1 MPRSKRGTHVLPS
14 RRNQP
19 PSAPPK
25 QAPSNNRSRNRN
37 KRRKLHDSSKRTDD
51 YDPLA
56 KRDEDYI
63 LYFAKKLGIKSGRL
77 PKSDD
82 GLDDLTEGLDLNFLD
97 DLLGLE
103 KKGKVRGKFRT
114 ASIEEKIEKGDGDDL
129 DGYLDLEDD
138 DESINS
144 DFIDRISADEDEDLE
159 LDEEEEDEE
168 NEVVLEDGEERDIDD
183 GEEEFKGF
191 IDEVNNNPTDKDMGE
206 AESEKKEAPKRENPY
221 LPPVAAASSGKYIP
235 PSLRKKQLE
244 ISTNESEEK
253 IKLRRQCQSLVNRLS
268 EANIASIV
276 NEFQQMFL
284 NNSRQSMSSIITS
297 IVLDMT
303 AQRAV
308 ILDNFV
314 VAYGALIAALYKNNG
329 VDFGAYFIQTLVEN
343 FDKHYCEAEQG
354 KECTNLIVLLSQL
367 YTFQVVGCALI
378 YDFIRLFLRDI
389 TELHTELLLKL
400 IQNSGSQ
407 LRHDD
412 PASLKDIITMLH
424 QAVQN
429 IPSVNL
435 NPRTQFLIETVSS
448 WKNNRLKQTSHI
460 TSESI
465 TRMRKY
471 LGNIPKI
478 MEPLRVTL
486 DDIRNVE
493 TKGKW
498 WLVGA
503 AWSGDNALTK
513 TTDLDVDVAAVKDIL
528 DTAEPDWLA
537 LARQQRMNTDVRRA
551 IFVAIMGSEDYVD
564 ANDRLMKLKLK
575 RAQEREIPRVILH
588 CCGNEK
594 DFNPFYVYVASLLC
608 KNHAM
613 KKAFQFSLWEFL
625 KQLDGSLDDEESGH
639 KSDEDNHDIR
649 FMGRA
654 EEDDEK
660 TKARKINN
668 YAKFYSALVGEGG
681 MTLDIF
687 KSVNFLTCTE
697 ELQEF
702 LVICFSSL
710 FSHIRV
716 RSSRQK
722 DRLAGEKALIQ
733 LVIKVK
739 NNAVLLK
746 GVEYFLKA
754 RLKTLT
760 KKSASKKTSDTIK
773 WGADIISDSIKRL
786 SASDL

>member
-1 MPRSKRGTHVLPS
+1 MPRSKRGKHVLPS

-19 PSAPPK
+19 PSPPPK
-25 QAPSNNRSRNRN
+25 QAPSNNRNHN
-37 KRRKLHDSSKRTDD
+37 KRRKLQDSKRTDD

-56 KRDEDYI
+56 KRDEDDI
-63 LYFAKKLGIKSGRL
+63 LYYAKKLGIKSGRL

-82 GLDDLTEGLDLNFLD
+82 GLDDLTEGLDLNFLG
-97 DLLGLE
+97 DLFGLE
-103 KKGKVRGKFRT
+103 KKGKVRGKSRT
-114 ASIEEKIEKGDGDDL
+114 ASIEDKIESGDGDDL
-129 DGYLDLEDD
+129 DHDLDLEDD

-144 DFIDRISADEDEDLE
+144 DFIDGISEDKNDEDLE
-159 LDEEEEDEE
+159 LDGE
-168 NEVVLEDGEERDIDD
+168 GEEVEEDIDD
-183 GEEEFKGF
+183 EEEEFKGF
-191 IDEVNNNPTDKDMGE
+191 NDEENNNHTGKE
-206 AESEKKEAPKRENPY
+206 LAEVESEKPEAPKRENPY
-221 LPPVAAASSGKYIP
+221 LPPVAATPSGKYIP

-253 IKLRRQCQSLVNRLS
+253 IKLRRQCQSLINRLS

-284 NNSRQSMSSIITS
+284 TNSRQSMSSIITS

-303 AQRAV
+303 AQRSV

-314 VAYGALIAALYKNNG
+314 VAYGALIASLYKHNG

-343 FDKHYCEAEQG
+343 FDKHYRDAEQG

-378 YDFIRLFLRDI
+378 YDFIRLFLKDI

-412 PASLKDIITMLH
+412 PAYLKDIITMLH

-429 IPSVNL
+429 FPSGNL
-435 NPRTQFLIETVSS
+435 NPRTKFLIETVSS
-448 WKNNRLKQTSHI
+448 WKNNRLKQASPI
-460 TSESI
+460 TLESF

-503 AWSGDNALTK
+503 AWSGDNALAK
-513 TTDLDVDVAAVKDIL
+513 TDLDVDVAAVKDIL

-608 KNHAM
+608 KNHAL
-613 KKAFQFSLWEFL
+613 KKAFQFSLWDFL

-639 KSDEDNHDIR
+639 NSDEDNHDIR
-649 FMGRA
+649 FMGRGD
-654 EEDDEK
+654 DDEK
-660 TKARKINN
+660 AKARKTNN
-668 YAKFYSALVGEGG
+668 YAKFYAALVGEGG
-681 MTLDIF
+681 MALDIF

-702 LVICFSSL
+702 LLICFSSL

-733 LVIKVK
+733 LVIKIK
-739 NNAVLLK
+739 DNTVLLK
-746 GVEYFLKA
+746 GIEYFLKT
-754 RLKTLT
+754 RLKILT
-760 KKSASKKTSDTIK
+760 KKSGSKKTSDTIK
-773 WGADIISDSIKRL
+773 WGADIICDSIKRL